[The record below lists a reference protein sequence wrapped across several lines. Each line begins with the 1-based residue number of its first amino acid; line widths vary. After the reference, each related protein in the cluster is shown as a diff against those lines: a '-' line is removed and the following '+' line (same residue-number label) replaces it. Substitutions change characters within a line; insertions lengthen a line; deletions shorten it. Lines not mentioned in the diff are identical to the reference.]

1 VKSVLLEVGGD
12 DAGRTLQALL
22 HDRGG
27 FSHEQ
32 ARGLIDAGAVRP
44 GPGRSPVRAGEYAR
58 RVQAGETYQVH
69 FDESRRYRSNP
80 PERPGRGYR
89 VVYRDA
95 DVVVVDK
102 DPDVL
107 SVPTRLRDE
116 ESLIDRLLESEQE
129 RGARHSSLR
138 AVHRLDRDTSGL
150 LVFARSGRAYV
161 GLKEQFAGRE
171 VERHYVAVVEGCVE
185 PAEGRFTSRL
195 VEDPKTLR
203 VRSTKRPDVGRVAI
217 TEYRVSERLP
227 AATVLAV
234 RLRTGRR
241 NQIRVHCAEA
251 GHPLVGDRRYG
262 RPSPLIRRAAL
273 HAGSLGFT
281 HPATRRTIS
290 FQSALPPDLRGLIRR
305 LRAGSR

>member
-1 VKSVLLEVGGD
+1 M
-12 DAGRTLQALL
+12 
-22 HDRGG
+22 
-27 FSHEQ
+27 
-32 ARGLIDAGAVRP
+32 RP
-44 GPGRSPVRAGEYAR
+44 GQGRAPVRAGEYAR
-58 RVQAGETYQVH
+58 RVRAGETYQVVYE
-69 FDESRRYRSNP
+69 ESRRYRARP

-89 VVYRDA
+89 VVYRDS

-107 SVPTRLRDE
+107 SVPTRLRNE
-116 ESLIDRLLESEQE
+116 ESLADRLLESEQE
-129 RGARHSSLR
+129 RGVRHASLR

-150 LVFARSGRAYV
+150 LVFARSGRAYA
-161 GLKEQFAGRE
+161 GLKKQFAGRE
-171 VERHYVAVVEGCVE
+171 VERRYLAVVEGRVE
-185 PAEGRFTSRL
+185 PDEGRFASRL
-195 VEDPKTLR
+195 MEDPKTLR
-203 VRSTKRPDVGRVAI
+203 VRSTKRPDEGREAI

-273 HAGSLGFT
+273 HAASLGFR
-281 HPATRRTIS
+281 HPATGRSLS
-290 FQSALPPDLRGLIRR
+290 FQSPLPPDLRGLVRK
-305 LRAGSR
+305 LRSLPARG